1 MAKLS
6 LLGKNRVIYE
16 WVGAYILLSI
26 ATSSHRKKRLFWPS
40 CGEGGERAWQGSPH
54 HFQEE
59 EKASDPQFYHQCS
72 AGQGSSSSVP
82 AKSGVG
88 EEAAPRAVNKT
99 LRVSLGLSCCIPWQQ
114 EGVNEGS
121 SRCSLPGPFPLG
133 RSSPGTAPGLG
144 DSSGAALSKGRAAG
158 RCSAGR
164 SGDCEGVRVCEWV
177 RAG

>member
-1 MAKLS
+1 MTPLKPSPRELSCPGICCRGSSGWAWSAGERSNAHHSTDPRGIMAKLS

-99 LRVSLGLSCCIPWQQ
+99 LRVSLGLSC
-114 EGVNEGS
+114 
-121 SRCSLPGPFPLG
+121 
-133 RSSPGTAPGLG
+133 
-144 DSSGAALSKGRAAG
+144 
-158 RCSAGR
+158 
-164 SGDCEGVRVCEWV
+164 
-177 RAG
+177 